1 MVGIGGKDILD
12 VNKKL
17 ILGILYQTMRAYTLV
32 ILQKCAASEKPIK
45 DEEIIAWINEK
56 LVENQKDTR
65 TTSFKDAS
73 ASSRCVI
80 DLIDGMK
87 PGFKNYNMVSDG
99 ESDEKW
105 GEKLAPNCTRC
116 LKTW

>member
-1 MVGIGGKDILD
+1 VKTLENCNYAIEVAKELEFSMVGIGGKDILD

-32 ILQKCAASEKPIK
+32 ILQKCAASDKPIK

-65 TTSFKDAS
+65 ITSFKDAS
-73 ASSRCVI
+73 IASSRCVI

-87 PGFKNYNMVSDG
+87 PAFKTLQHGV
-99 ESDEKW
+99 
-105 GEKLAPNCTRC
+105 
-116 LKTW
+116 

>member
-1 MVGIGGKDILD
+1 
-12 VNKKL
+12 
-17 ILGILYQTMRAYTLV
+17 MRRKREA
-32 ILQKCAASEKPIK
+32 K
-45 DEEIIAWINEK
+45 EIIAWINEK